1 MTSERLESAVATR
14 AKLWQAAS
22 VDPSSCGHDDVLR
35 RELQSA
41 YSRNSEQCRAWA
53 HDAQRLTAAL
63 SEASR
68 IQEGQTGRATTPAQ
82 LHAVDAELHREHTR
96 LTAQVNRGKGEL
108 LLVQHEVAG
117 ARFVHNMLASRVRS
131 LLAQRRALSSEVR
144 LAEQVRHPPLPT
156 PAAPAHSQ
164 ERSQERS
171 MLHAEAA
178 RGAAG
183 GEHALGLAAE
193 ESLARNLKRLEVQEC
208 RHVQGLAQRRA
219 QHRTSL
225 SMLQREHAGAVQS
238 VHTAT
243 ESADDLTQGVDAEPL
258 PQMPFCRGPQVP
270 SAASAPVRELGV
282 LEAEVQRLK
291 TRLVDREEELAALR
305 AENVELRHA
314 AERAAAAQAA
324 ADARADSLAAQV
336 AQTSQ
341 ALTQLNAEQ
350 LELQRAYEV
359 ARGGSAGWAAERVK
373 FVADAKAAAEEAAR
387 ELARTREEAARTE
400 QVLRDRLEWEGAA
413 RAYDRHEMEQMHAA
427 AARG

>member
-144 LAEQVRHPPLPT
+144 LAEQVRH
-156 PAAPAHSQ
+156 
-164 ERSQERS
+164 
-171 MLHAEAA
+171 
-178 RGAAG
+178 G

-208 RHVQGLAQRRA
+208 RHVHGLAQRRA

-400 QVLRDRLEWEGAA
+400 QVLRDRLEWEVAA